1 MNKYGTEKPITS
13 DTILSAILYKPETSD
28 YSSVLDQ
35 YDFIAS
41 SINYKVDP
49 ETVLDDLSVIRVE
62 CVVCDSRK
70 GT

>member
-13 DTILSAILYKPETSD
+13 DTILSTILYKPETSD
-28 YSSVLDQ
+28 YSSVLAQ

-49 ETVLDDLSVIRVE
+49 ETVLDDLSVI
-62 CVVCDSRK
+62 
-70 GT
+70 

>member
-13 DTILSAILYKPETSD
+13 DTILSTILYKPEALD
-28 YSSVLDQ
+28 YSSVLAQ

-49 ETVLDDLSVIRVE
+49 ETVLDGLSVIRVE